1 MNEKWTIGQK
11 LIAGFMSVA
20 AVVLLLGVVGFYGIF
35 RMNGSINEIGIV
47 RMPSVQSL
55 LVLSE
60 AQTAIDG
67 FENALLCRD
76 IKLDQREDAYRGIAD
91 AWKRGDDAWRIY
103 APLPQT
109 DEEAQVWSTFEPA
122 WKKWKQ
128 DHEVYVALS
137 KQYDKTV
144 TLVAQGDELH
154 RKMSHQAL
162 VLNGASFNRAE
173 ALLNQIVEIYRQA
186 AKTKE
191 TFTRVDMLTIDTL
204 LTISE
209 GQTAI
214 DASENGL
221 LDRTITQ
228 DMRNAQYAR
237 VTDAWKR
244 IDSSWKL
251 YEPLTQTEAESKL
264 WSQFVPAWN
273 AWRDN
278 HEDYIAF
285 SKAYDATV
293 DAVIEANK
301 SYAQMVHQALVVN
314 RESFGKAE
322 ALLTRLA
329 EINTTA
335 AGAEM
340 SAAMRQSNVLKAI
353 SLFASVIGVLVAIAL
368 GILITRGINRALKR
382 LADALGSG
390 AEQVTAASGQVS
402 SASQSLAQGASEQ
415 ASSLEESSAALE
427 EMASMT
433 RQNADNAGKADSMM
447 TQSKKV
453 VGEGALAV
461 DQVSKA
467 IAEIKQSA
475 GQTAKIIKTID
486 EIAFQ
491 TNLLALNAAVE
502 AARAGEA
509 GKGFAVVAEEVRNLA
524 RRAAE
529 AAKSTSELIETS
541 QKQADSSVSVVDNL
555 TKTFVGIEESSAKV
569 AALVSEI
576 AAASKEQAQGIEQVN
591 VGVAEMDKVVQQNA
605 ANAEES
611 ASASEEL
618 SSQAQE
624 LNAMVEELL
633 AMVGGASRGQQ
644 FGARSSTRPAAR
656 HHLAA
661 TPSARPAVKRSASP
675 KAPARQI
682 AARSARAEE
691 VIPLDDDD
699 LSQF

>member
-1 MNEKWTIGQK
+1 MNGKWTIGQK

-20 AVVLLLGVVGFYGIF
+20 AVVLLLGVVGFYGIY
-35 RMNGSINEIGIV
+35 RMNGSINEIGVV

-76 IKLDQREDAYRGIAD
+76 IKLEQREDAYRGIDD
-91 AWKRGDDAWRIY
+91 AWRRGDEAWRIY

-109 DEEAQVWSTFEPA
+109 DEEAKVWSTFEPA

-128 DHEVYVALS
+128 DHEVYVAMS

-144 TLVAQGDELH
+144 NLVAQGDELYVN
-154 RKMSHQAL
+154 MSHQAL
-162 VLNGASFNRAE
+162 DLNSASFSRAE
-173 ALLNQIVEIYRQA
+173 ALLNQIVEIYRHS

-191 TFTRVDMLTIDTL
+191 AFTRVDMLTIDTL

-221 LDRTITQ
+221 LDRSIALA
-228 DMRNAQYAR
+228 MRDAQYKRIA
-237 VTDAWKR
+237 DAWTR
-244 IDSSWKL
+244 IESSWKV
-251 YEPLTQTEAESKL
+251 YEPLTQTDEEAKL
-264 WSQFVPAWN
+264 WKQFVPAWN
-273 AWRDN
+273 DWRRD
-278 HEDYIAF
+278 HEAF
-285 SKAYDATV
+285 VALSKAYDATV
-293 DAVIEANK
+293 EAHIEANK
-301 SYAQMVHQALVVN
+301 SYARMVEQALVVN

-322 ALLTRLA
+322 VMLTRLVD
-329 EINTTA
+329 INTTV
-335 AGAEM
+335 AGTEM
-340 SAAMRQSNVLKAI
+340 TAAMRQANALKAV
-353 SLFASVIGVLVAIAL
+353 SMVASIIGVLAAIAL

-382 LADALGSG
+382 LADSLGSG

-453 VGEGALAV
+453 VGDGALAV

-541 QKQADSSVSVVDNL
+541 QKQADSSVAVVDNL

-569 AALVSEI
+569 ASLVSEI

-591 VGVAEMDKVVQQNA
+591 TGVAEMDKVVQQNA

-633 AMVGGASRGQQ
+633 AMVGGSARGQRTM
-644 FGARSSTRPAAR
+644 ARPAAR

-661 TPSARPAVKRSASP
+661 TPSPRSAARNAHAP
-675 KAPARQI
+675 AAKAPARQI
-682 AARSARAEE
+682 AARTRAEE